1 MENQSLKQE
10 QIKKILDISKDFYR
24 YCKNNLKIK
33 DKHSRIIPLVPNT
46 PQRVLIDYVLLC
58 IKEKRPVKAIILK
71 ARQMG
76 LSTAV
81 EAIIYWWTSTNKNI
95 NSVIIGHEESSSKNL
110 YMMFRRYY
118 DNTNPVFKPSV
129 RYNTRTDLSFERFDD
144 TGKQVGLGSSIK
156 TATAGNKA
164 AGRSDTINL
173 LHGSELG
180 EWENGEELVAS
191 LLETVPDEEVM
202 EKPSMIFLESTA
214 KGRGNY
220 FHKEFV
226 AATKG
231 LNNFEPFF
239 FPWWILDTYER
250 DFGEPL
256 GKTTEYEDFL
266 IDLMKKGHTVAG
278 KTIHIDPDHI
288 PAKIHFYRHKA
299 KNFESTPE
307 RLPQEYPSCLVA
319 GTMVGTDSGILPIES
334 MVNGQQTNLGEVIDS
349 WEQVKSPVAKITTSL
364 GYTITGT
371 YDHPVKTDNG
381 FVDLIDTKGKEV
393 HLLPP
398 MTAKSNYVCSWRDL
412 GVTHSIEVTEKL
424 AEWIGY
430 FMGDG
435 SYYGETISFAFDRR
449 DEDVVAH
456 IKSLT
461 NAIFGIE
468 LAGRVVGSKKGGY
481 ELRASRKGMTRMMME
496 LGLVYKRDSHGYT
509 RKLRVPECIWR
520 SPDNVIRA
528 YLRGLL
534 EADGWSNHTMVKFF
548 SKVPEFV
555 QDVQLLLLS
564 QGITSRFKQYDT
576 HSGQGYSYTANELS
590 LRSGE
595 ADKFK
600 RDIGFISKRKNSRGL
615 SKQPNPIVLRD
626 RVVSV
631 EPLEEDVTYNLTIKD
646 GHEFDANGI
655 HTHNTWQEAFIAS
668 GKNVFNTLAL
678 QEMEKD
684 AQSIEETEY
693 YKIIPGE
700 LHEQYVLE
708 RVPFEPNEKP
718 EDFTYKAPLKI
729 WVHPKPGHEYV
740 IGGDVA
746 EGLKRGDYS
755 VAEVVD
761 VATMQTVARWR
772 GHIDPD
778 KFGEV
783 IGALGAYYNYA
794 LVGVE
799 VNNHGLTTIQKLRD
813 TFYTNLYKRDKGYD
827 EDFEEPTSN
836 LGWKTDVRTK
846 RIMIDDL
853 VRIVRERLNKD
864 LDIVFVNEAFAF
876 VRDDRGR
883 MNAEEG
889 EHDDTVM
896 AKAIAFQ
903 LFPWGENDIHGLNVV
918 KKTKKSKVTNR

>member
-1 MENQSLKQE
+1 MENLQLNKE
-10 QIKKILDISKDFYR
+10 QLDKILEIRKDFYR

-33 DKHSRIIPLVPNT
+33 DKHSRIIPFVPNT

-58 IKEKRPVKAIILK
+58 IKERRPVKAIILK

-118 DNTNPVFKPSV
+118 DNTNPLFKPSV

-173 LHGSELG
+173 LHASELG
-180 EWENGEELVAS
+180 EWENGEDLVAS

-202 EKPSMIFLESTA
+202 DKPSMMFLESTA

-226 AATKG
+226 AAVKG

-250 DFGEPL
+250 DFDVPL

-278 KTIHIDPDHI
+278 QTIHIDPAHI
-288 PAKIHFYRHKA
+288 PAKIHFYRRKA

-307 RLPQEYPSCLVA
+307 RLPQEYPS
-319 GTMVGTDSGILPIES
+319 
-334 MVNGQQTNLGEVIDS
+334 
-349 WEQVKSPVAKITTSL
+349 
-364 GYTITGT
+364 
-371 YDHPVKTDNG
+371 
-381 FVDLIDTKGKEV
+381 
-393 HLLPP
+393 
-398 MTAKSNYVCSWRDL
+398 
-412 GVTHSIEVTEKL
+412 
-424 AEWIGY
+424 
-430 FMGDG
+430 
-435 SYYGETISFAFDRR
+435 
-449 DEDVVAH
+449 
-456 IKSLT
+456 
-461 NAIFGIE
+461 
-468 LAGRVVGSKKGGY
+468 
-481 ELRASRKGMTRMMME
+481 
-496 LGLVYKRDSHGYT
+496 
-509 RKLRVPECIWR
+509 
-520 SPDNVIRA
+520 
-528 YLRGLL
+528 
-534 EADGWSNHTMVKFF
+534 
-548 SKVPEFV
+548 
-555 QDVQLLLLS
+555 
-564 QGITSRFKQYDT
+564 
-576 HSGQGYSYTANELS
+576 
-590 LRSGE
+590 
-595 ADKFK
+595 
-600 RDIGFISKRKNSRGL
+600 
-615 SKQPNPIVLRD
+615 
-626 RVVSV
+626 
-631 EPLEEDVTYNLTIKD
+631 
-646 GHEFDANGI
+646 
-655 HTHNTWQEAFIAS
+655 TWQEAFIAS
-668 GKNVFNTLAL
+668 GKNVFNTLSL

-684 AQSIEETEY
+684 AQPVEETEY
-693 YKIIPGE
+693 YKLIPGE
-700 LHEQYVLE
+700 LHEQYTLE

-761 VATMQTVARWR
+761 VSTMQTVARWR

-778 KFGEV
+778 KFGEIV
-783 IGALGAYYNYA
+783 GALGAYYNYA

-813 TFYTNLYKRDKGYD
+813 TFYTNLYKRDRGYD

-853 VRIVRERLNKD
+853 IKIVRERINKD
-864 LDIVFVNEAFAF
+864 LDTVFVNEAFAF

-903 LFPWGENDIHGLNVV
+903 LFPWGDNDVHGLNVV
-918 KKTKKSKVTNR
+918 KKTKKSKVINK

>member
-10 QIKKILDISKDFYR
+10 QIKKILDIRKDFYR

-33 DKHSRIIPLVPNT
+33 DKHSRIIPFVPNT

-58 IKEKRPVKAIILK
+58 IKEKRPIKAIILK

-191 LLETVPDEEVM
+191 LLETVPDEQVM
-202 EKPSMIFLESTA
+202 DKPSMIFLESTA

-307 RLPQEYPSCLVA
+307 RLPQEYPS
-319 GTMVGTDSGILPIES
+319 
-334 MVNGQQTNLGEVIDS
+334 
-349 WEQVKSPVAKITTSL
+349 
-364 GYTITGT
+364 
-371 YDHPVKTDNG
+371 
-381 FVDLIDTKGKEV
+381 
-393 HLLPP
+393 
-398 MTAKSNYVCSWRDL
+398 
-412 GVTHSIEVTEKL
+412 
-424 AEWIGY
+424 
-430 FMGDG
+430 
-435 SYYGETISFAFDRR
+435 
-449 DEDVVAH
+449 
-456 IKSLT
+456 
-461 NAIFGIE
+461 
-468 LAGRVVGSKKGGY
+468 
-481 ELRASRKGMTRMMME
+481 
-496 LGLVYKRDSHGYT
+496 
-509 RKLRVPECIWR
+509 
-520 SPDNVIRA
+520 
-528 YLRGLL
+528 
-534 EADGWSNHTMVKFF
+534 
-548 SKVPEFV
+548 
-555 QDVQLLLLS
+555 
-564 QGITSRFKQYDT
+564 
-576 HSGQGYSYTANELS
+576 
-590 LRSGE
+590 
-595 ADKFK
+595 
-600 RDIGFISKRKNSRGL
+600 
-615 SKQPNPIVLRD
+615 
-626 RVVSV
+626 
-631 EPLEEDVTYNLTIKD
+631 
-646 GHEFDANGI
+646 
-655 HTHNTWQEAFIAS
+655 TWQEAFIAS

-684 AQSIEETEY
+684 AQLIEETEY

-708 RVPFEPNEKP
+708 KVPFEPNEKP

-853 VRIVRERLNKD
+853 VRIVREGLNKD

>member
-10 QIKKILDISKDFYR
+10 QIKKILDIRKDFYR

-33 DKHSRIIPLVPNT
+33 DKHSRIIPFVPNT

-58 IKEKRPVKAIILK
+58 IKERRPVKAIILK

-191 LLETVPDEEVM
+191 LLETVPDEQVM
-202 EKPSMIFLESTA
+202 DKPSMIFLESTA

-250 DFGEPL
+250 DFGESL

-307 RLPQEYPSCLVA
+307 RLPQEYPS
-319 GTMVGTDSGILPIES
+319 
-334 MVNGQQTNLGEVIDS
+334 
-349 WEQVKSPVAKITTSL
+349 
-364 GYTITGT
+364 
-371 YDHPVKTDNG
+371 
-381 FVDLIDTKGKEV
+381 
-393 HLLPP
+393 
-398 MTAKSNYVCSWRDL
+398 
-412 GVTHSIEVTEKL
+412 
-424 AEWIGY
+424 
-430 FMGDG
+430 
-435 SYYGETISFAFDRR
+435 
-449 DEDVVAH
+449 
-456 IKSLT
+456 
-461 NAIFGIE
+461 
-468 LAGRVVGSKKGGY
+468 
-481 ELRASRKGMTRMMME
+481 
-496 LGLVYKRDSHGYT
+496 
-509 RKLRVPECIWR
+509 
-520 SPDNVIRA
+520 
-528 YLRGLL
+528 
-534 EADGWSNHTMVKFF
+534 
-548 SKVPEFV
+548 
-555 QDVQLLLLS
+555 
-564 QGITSRFKQYDT
+564 
-576 HSGQGYSYTANELS
+576 
-590 LRSGE
+590 
-595 ADKFK
+595 
-600 RDIGFISKRKNSRGL
+600 
-615 SKQPNPIVLRD
+615 
-626 RVVSV
+626 
-631 EPLEEDVTYNLTIKD
+631 
-646 GHEFDANGI
+646 
-655 HTHNTWQEAFIAS
+655 TWQEAFIAS

-684 AQSIEETEY
+684 AQPIEETEY

>member
-1 MENQSLKQE
+1 MESQSLNQD
-10 QIKKILDISKDFYR
+10 QLKKILDIRKDFYR

-33 DKHSRIIPLVPNT
+33 DKHSRIIPFVPNA
-46 PQRVLIDYVLLC
+46 PQRVLIDHVLLC

-118 DNTNPVFKPSV
+118 DNTNPIFKPTV

-164 AGRSDTINL
+164 AGRSDTINT
-173 LHGSELG
+173 LHCSELG

-202 EKPSMIFLESTA
+202 EKPSMMFLESTA

-250 DFGEPL
+250 DYNEPL
-256 GKTTEYEDFL
+256 GETTEYEDFL

-278 KTIHIDPDHI
+278 KTIHVDPDHI
-288 PAKIHFYRHKA
+288 PAKIHFYRRKA

-307 RLPQEYPSCLVA
+307 RLPQEYPS
-319 GTMVGTDSGILPIES
+319 
-334 MVNGQQTNLGEVIDS
+334 
-349 WEQVKSPVAKITTSL
+349 
-364 GYTITGT
+364 
-371 YDHPVKTDNG
+371 
-381 FVDLIDTKGKEV
+381 
-393 HLLPP
+393 
-398 MTAKSNYVCSWRDL
+398 
-412 GVTHSIEVTEKL
+412 
-424 AEWIGY
+424 
-430 FMGDG
+430 
-435 SYYGETISFAFDRR
+435 
-449 DEDVVAH
+449 
-456 IKSLT
+456 
-461 NAIFGIE
+461 
-468 LAGRVVGSKKGGY
+468 
-481 ELRASRKGMTRMMME
+481 
-496 LGLVYKRDSHGYT
+496 
-509 RKLRVPECIWR
+509 
-520 SPDNVIRA
+520 
-528 YLRGLL
+528 
-534 EADGWSNHTMVKFF
+534 
-548 SKVPEFV
+548 
-555 QDVQLLLLS
+555 
-564 QGITSRFKQYDT
+564 
-576 HSGQGYSYTANELS
+576 
-590 LRSGE
+590 
-595 ADKFK
+595 
-600 RDIGFISKRKNSRGL
+600 
-615 SKQPNPIVLRD
+615 
-626 RVVSV
+626 
-631 EPLEEDVTYNLTIKD
+631 
-646 GHEFDANGI
+646 
-655 HTHNTWQEAFIAS
+655 TWQEAFVAS

-684 AQSIEETEY
+684 AQPIEETKY

-700 LHEQYVLE
+700 LHEQYILE

-718 EDFTYKAPLKI
+718 DDFTYKAPLKI

-761 VATMQTVARWR
+761 ISTMQTVARWR

-778 KFGEV
+778 KFGEIV
-783 IGALGAYYNYA
+783 GALGVYYNYA

-853 VRIVRERLNKD
+853 IRIVRERLNKD
-864 LDIVFVNEAFAF
+864 LDIIFVNEAFAF
-876 VRDDRGR
+876 VRDERGR

-903 LFPWGENDIHGLNVV
+903 LFPWGENDIRGLNVV
-918 KKTKKSKVTNR
+918 KKTKKSKVIKNE

>member
-10 QIKKILDISKDFYR
+10 QIKKILDIRKDFYR

-33 DKHSRIIPLVPNT
+33 DKHSRIIPFVPNT

-58 IKEKRPVKAIILK
+58 IKEKRPIKAIILK

-191 LLETVPDEEVM
+191 LLETVPDEQVM
-202 EKPSMIFLESTA
+202 DKPSMIFLESTA

-307 RLPQEYPSCLVA
+307 RLPQEYPS
-319 GTMVGTDSGILPIES
+319 
-334 MVNGQQTNLGEVIDS
+334 
-349 WEQVKSPVAKITTSL
+349 
-364 GYTITGT
+364 
-371 YDHPVKTDNG
+371 
-381 FVDLIDTKGKEV
+381 
-393 HLLPP
+393 
-398 MTAKSNYVCSWRDL
+398 
-412 GVTHSIEVTEKL
+412 
-424 AEWIGY
+424 
-430 FMGDG
+430 
-435 SYYGETISFAFDRR
+435 
-449 DEDVVAH
+449 
-456 IKSLT
+456 
-461 NAIFGIE
+461 
-468 LAGRVVGSKKGGY
+468 
-481 ELRASRKGMTRMMME
+481 
-496 LGLVYKRDSHGYT
+496 
-509 RKLRVPECIWR
+509 
-520 SPDNVIRA
+520 
-528 YLRGLL
+528 
-534 EADGWSNHTMVKFF
+534 
-548 SKVPEFV
+548 
-555 QDVQLLLLS
+555 
-564 QGITSRFKQYDT
+564 
-576 HSGQGYSYTANELS
+576 
-590 LRSGE
+590 
-595 ADKFK
+595 
-600 RDIGFISKRKNSRGL
+600 
-615 SKQPNPIVLRD
+615 
-626 RVVSV
+626 
-631 EPLEEDVTYNLTIKD
+631 
-646 GHEFDANGI
+646 
-655 HTHNTWQEAFIAS
+655 TWQEAFIAS

-684 AQSIEETEY
+684 AQPIEETEY